1 MTIIRHHVR
10 EGHLQYLQKL
20 RADLL
25 AEDEDVMDQ
34 VLHTHEQVAVNSA
47 KNDSLPCELG
57 LRYPLLQSIMSGDRN
72 HQTLQVTHIVL
83 EIVSEIVSD
92 IIPDIN

>member
-25 AEDEDVMDQ
+25 AEEEDDLDERSDTTES
-34 VLHTHEQVAVNSA
+34 LESKSA

-57 LRYPLLQSIMSGDRN
+57 LRYPLLQSIMSGHRN
-72 HQTLQVTHIVL
+72 HQTLQVTHIV
-83 EIVSEIVSD
+83 SD
-92 IIPDIN
+92 IVPDIK

>member
-34 VLHTHEQVAVNSA
+34 VFQVEEQVEFNSA
-47 KNDSLPCELG
+47 KNDSLPCELESVFVI
-57 LRYPLLQSIMSGDRN
+57 RCCSQ
-72 HQTLQVTHIVL
+72 
-83 EIVSEIVSD
+83 
-92 IIPDIN
+92 